1 MPTEQ
6 KPQAE
11 TQSGKDLNHRFV
23 FLSAS
28 FPSIERAPEYYET
41 ADPDEISQAVVAVVR
56 AVLAANGRLVFGGH
70 PTISP
75 LVLMVA
81 EEYLPS
87 DMSERRRL
95 AETHQLPVV
104 VYQSRVFENR
114 LPESTRR
121 LFEWCLGELRW
132 TPSADDA
139 PQFTSSS
146 TLVLGSANASLA
158 IMRKRMLE
166 DCRPIGAFFVAGM
179 EGIESEAR
187 ACIEIDPACRL
198 FFFGA
203 PGGAARK
210 LAHGGLGQTL
220 EPFAQFTQELQ
231 ESRSYTGLTQRLIRV
246 LSDG

>member
-1 MPTEQ
+1 MPTER
-6 KPQAE
+6 KPQL
-11 TQSGKDLNHRFV
+11 QVRCRKDLNHRFV

-28 FPSIERAPEYYET
+28 FPSIERAPEYYKT

-87 DMSERRRL
+87 DMAERRQL
-95 AETHQLPVV
+95 AETHKLPVV
-104 VYQSRVFENR
+104 VYQSRVFENH
-114 LPESTRR
+114 LPESTQR

-132 TPSADDA
+132 TPAADKA

-146 TLVLGSANASLA
+146 TLVSGSADASLA
-158 IMRKRMLE
+158 IMRKRMLDE
-166 DCRPIGAFFVAGM
+166 CRPTGAFFIAGM
-179 EGIESEAR
+179 EGIEDEAR
-187 ACIEIDPACRL
+187 ACIEINPACHL

-210 LAHGGLGQTL
+210 LAHGKLAQYG
-220 EPFAQFTQELQ
+220 EPFAQFTQEIE
-231 ESRSYTGLTQRLIRV
+231 ESRSYTGLTQRLVQV
-246 LSDG
+246 LCDS

>member
-1 MPTEQ
+1 MPTKE
-6 KPQAE
+6 KPQPE
-11 TQSGKDLNHRFV
+11 VRSGKDLNGRFI

-41 ADPDEISQAVVAVVR
+41 ADPDEISQAVIAIVR

-81 EEYLPS
+81 EEYVPS
-87 DMSERRRL
+87 EMAERRRL
-95 AETHQLPVV
+95 AETQQLPVV

-132 TPSADDA
+132 TPNAEDA
-139 PQFTSSS
+139 PQFTSTS
-146 TLVLGSANASLA
+146 TLVSGSADASLA
-158 IMRKRMLE
+158 VMRKRMLE
-166 DCRPIGAFFVAGM
+166 ECRPIAAFFVAGM
-179 EGIESEAR
+179 EGIEEEAR
-187 ACIEIDPACRL
+187 ACLDINPTCRL

-210 LAHGGLGQTL
+210 LAHGGLGQAA

-231 ESRSYTGLTQRLIRV
+231 QSHSYTGLAQRLVRV
-246 LSDG
+246 LSES